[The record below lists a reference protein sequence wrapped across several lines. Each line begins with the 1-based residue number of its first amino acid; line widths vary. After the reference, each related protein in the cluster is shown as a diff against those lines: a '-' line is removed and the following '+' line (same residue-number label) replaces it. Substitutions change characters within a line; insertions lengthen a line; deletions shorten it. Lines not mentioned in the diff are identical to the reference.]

1 MTLIVRLLAVAA
13 ALPFV
18 LAHRS
23 SDCKGT
29 EFFWGDKEICI
40 PYGGFP
46 NATKP
51 PKGTDCPKKWSW
63 NPGKNCCLPS
73 EPEPPAS
80 TPSCNKGWGWN
91 KGRSCCEEEKPSTT
105 KPSTPTPSSKCKG
118 YEFYWGDKEICV
130 PYGGFPN
137 PPKPPKGT
145 DCPKNWSWNGGKGC
159 CIPHEPPKPTP
170 PSCNP
175 GWGWDKPKGC
185 CTPKPPTSTVPVTP
199 PTPTDK
205 CKPGQWW
212 WGDKGCCLPHGGS
225 PNPPKPPKDTDCPPN
240 WEWNP
245 SKKHCVPKHP
255 NQPPPQCPPGWGWNG
270 GSTCCTP
277 HTPTPPAPTPSSKP
291 GKGGYHGH
299 KRAHKAR
306 NVSLCPNSMEA
317 CPIAGLTGLTDDW
330 ECLDTRTELQS
341 CGGCASTGAGE
352 DCTAIPGAWNVGC
365 NEGKCVVFT
374 CAAGYLRSLDNK
386 TCVKI

>member
-1 MTLIVRLLAVAA
+1 MSHTAVSPTHPSPPRVPTVPRTGRGTAARAAVSPTSPLSPRLLPATPDGAGTSPRVAA
-13 ALPFV
+13 RRSPRRRPF
-18 LAHRS
+18 
-23 SDCKGT
+23 
-29 EFFWGDKEICI
+29 
-40 PYGGFP
+40 
-46 NATKP
+46 
-51 PKGTDCPKKWSW
+51 
-63 NPGKNCCLPS
+63 PS
-73 EPEPPAS
+73 PRPLRQTSAS
-80 TPSCNKGWGWN
+80 P
-91 KGRSCCEEEKPSTT
+91 
-105 KPSTPTPSSKCKG
+105 
-118 YEFYWGDKEICV
+118 V
-130 PYGGFPN
+130 
-137 PPKPPKGT
+137 
-145 DCPKNWSWNGGKGC
+145 NGGKHQPLAIRPCVADGA
-159 CIPHEPPKPTP
+159 
-170 PSCNP
+170 
-175 GWGWDKPKGC
+175 
-185 CTPKPPTSTVPVTP
+185 VRR
-199 PTPTDK
+199 
-205 CKPGQWW
+205 

-365 NEGKCVVFT
+365 NEGKCVG
-374 CAAGYLRSLDNK
+374 A
-386 TCVKI
+386 